1 LWRFAPPRPGRD
13 PGHSP
18 RLRGE
23 KLANA
28 RLPLNKRLIDF
39 SSPVYGGGGCARQN
53 ASSRKGEALSGTH
66 AVRVTLR
73 NGFRIRA
80 CGAPRND
87 EAKGD
92 KNPLRPTAA
101 KNNPYLD
108 FSPESDSLST
118 RIEGELID
126 RAAFQAF
133 PSVIGRHRDL
143 ALTGQINGNR
153 SFRWPLCQSSRA
165 LEGSGPDG
173 LKPER
178 KGTGPENRPV
188 KGSNRRHGTE
198 TGPATGKDRKRKI
211 PPRRRPPLSSKEG
224 RDGRLVYGQTG
235 GLRPGCFQLARPS
248 SPSSSAFSA
257 ARCSCRASG

>member
-1 LWRFAPPRPGRD
+1 M
-13 PGHSP
+13 
-18 RLRGE
+18 
-23 KLANA
+23 
-28 RLPLNKRLIDF
+28 
-39 SSPVYGGGGCARQN
+39 
-53 ASSRKGEALSGTH
+53 SGTH

-73 NGFRIRA
+73 NGFRVRA

-87 EAKGD
+87 EAKGG
-92 KNPLRPTAA
+92 KNPLHPTAA

-118 RIEGELID
+118 RIEGGLID

-133 PSVIGRHRDL
+133 PSAIGTHRDL
-143 ALTGQINGNR
+143 VFTGQINGNR

-224 RDGRLVYGQTG
+224 RDGRLVYAAGPLSLSSDVSLTAHG
-235 GLRPGCFQLARPS
+235 HHPVRLSALYAVPAGRPDKSGHRRIRGRYHSACVCPLPARH
-248 SPSSSAFSA
+248 A
-257 ARCSCRASG
+257 